1 MNIIGYR
8 KLYYSISGIIIVVS
22 LVALTL
28 WGFKSGI
35 DFTGGSSWQVRA
47 NNIDAV
53 VVTKLFS
60 ENGVAHVSIEQGV
73 GNERTLRFEEV
84 SEGRHQQLSAEL
96 KKVYPDL
103 VEEQFS
109 VIGPTISGELRQKAT
124 FAIIF
129 VLFGISL
136 YIALVFRQVSRPLS
150 SWVYGVVTLFT
161 LFHDV
166 IVPAGLFAILGH
178 FKGVEIDSNFVV
190 AMLVVMGFSVHD
202 TIVVFDR
209 VRENLKRITGKVS
222 FEELVNKSMLETFA
236 RSVNTSLT
244 VVLVLL
250 ALLFFGEPNLRYF
263 IMTLLVGILTGT
275 YSSIFI
281 ASPVLVDIAL
291 LKAKKG

>member
-8 KLYYSISGIIIVVS
+8 KLYYSISGTVIVVS
-22 LVALTL
+22 LVALLL
-28 WGFKSGI
+28 WGLRPGI
-35 DFTGGSSWQVRA
+35 DFTGGSLLQMRA
-47 NNIDAV
+47 NNIDTAV
-53 VVTKLFS
+53 ITKVFS
-60 ENGVAHVSIEQGV
+60 ENGVEHVLIEQGT
-73 GNERTLRFEEV
+73 GNGYTLRFQEI
-84 SEGRHQQLSAEL
+84 SEDKHQQLFSQL
-96 KKVYPDL
+96 RSIYPDL
-103 VEEQFS
+103 AEEQFS
-109 VIGPTISGELRQKAT
+109 VIGPTISGELREKAL
-124 FAIIF
+124 FAIVF

-136 YIALVFRQVSRPLS
+136 YIALVFRQVSRPLA
-150 SWVYGVVTLFT
+150 SWVYGIVTLFT

-166 IVPAGLFAILGH
+166 IVPAGVFAVLGH
-178 FKGVEIDSNFVV
+178 FSGVEIDSNFVV

-250 ALLFFGEPNLRYF
+250 ALLFFGEPNLKYF
-263 IMTLLVGILTGT
+263 ITTLLIGILTGT

-281 ASPVLVDIAL
+281 ASPILVDVAL
-291 LKAKKG
+291 LKAKRG

>member
-8 KLYYSISGIIIVVS
+8 KLYYGISAVVIGVS
-22 LVALTL
+22 LIALAL
-28 WGFKSGI
+28 WGFRLGI
-35 DFTGGSSWQVRA
+35 DITGGASWQVRA
-47 NNIDAV
+47 SGIDIA

-60 ENGVAHVSIEQGV
+60 DNGIPNVLVERGADNG
-73 GNERTLRFEEV
+73 RTLRFQEV
-84 SEGRHQQLSAEL
+84 SEEKHQQLLVEL
-96 KKVYPDL
+96 KKTYPDL
-103 VEEQFS
+103 IEEQFS
-109 VIGPTISGELRQKAT
+109 VIGPTISGELRHKAIL
-124 FAIIF
+124 AIIF

-136 YIALVFRQVSRPLS
+136 YIALVFRQVSRPLP
-150 SWVYGVVTLFT
+150 SWIYGAINLFT

-166 IVPAGLFAILGH
+166 VVPAGLFAFLGH

-209 VRENLKRITGKVS
+209 VRENLKHITSKIS

-244 VVLVLL
+244 VVLVLF
-250 ALLFFGEPNLRYF
+250 ALLFFGEPNLGYF
-263 IMTLLVGILTGT
+263 IVTLLVGILTGT

-281 ASPVLVDIAL
+281 ASPVLVDIDL
-291 LKAKKG
+291 LKAKRK

>member
-8 KLYYSISGIIIVVS
+8 KIYYSISATVILVS
-22 LVALTL
+22 FLVIGL
-28 WGFKSGI
+28 WGFKLGI

-47 NNIDAV
+47 SNIDATA
-53 VVTKLFS
+53 VTKLFN
-60 ENGVAHVSIEQGV
+60 ENGVSSVLV
-73 GNERTLRFEEV
+73 ERGDGDERIFRFQQVTEEK
-84 SEGRHQQLSAEL
+84 HQQLASQL
-96 KKVYPDL
+96 KNVYPDF

-109 VIGPTISGELRQKAT
+109 VIGPTISGELREKAM

-136 YIALVFRQVSRPLS
+136 YIALVFRQVSRPLP

-166 IVPAGLFAILGH
+166 VVPAGLFAILGH

-244 VVLVLL
+244 VVLVLV
-250 ALLFFGEPNLRYF
+250 AMLFFGEPNLGYF

-291 LKAKKG
+291 LKAKRG

>member
-8 KLYYSISGIIIVVS
+8 KIYYSISAVVIIAS
-22 LVALTL
+22 LFAVGL
-28 WGFKSGI
+28 WGLKLGI

-47 NNIDAV
+47 ENMDV
-53 VVTKLFS
+53 TVVTKVFND
-60 ENGVAHVSIEQGV
+60 NGITNVIMEQGV
-73 GNERTLRFEEV
+73 GNERTLRFQEVTEEK
-84 SEGRHQQLSAEL
+84 HQQLATQL
-96 KKVYPDL
+96 KQEYPDF

-109 VIGPTISGELRQKAT
+109 VIGPAISGELRGKAI

-136 YIALVFRQVSRPLS
+136 YIALVFRQVSRPLP
-150 SWVYGVVTLFT
+150 SWVYGVITLFT

-166 IVPAGLFAILGH
+166 VVPAGLFAFLGY

-209 VRENLKRITGKVS
+209 VRENLKRVTGKIS

-244 VVLVLL
+244 TVLVLVAML
-250 ALLFFGEPNLRYF
+250 IFGEPNLGYF

-291 LKAKKG
+291 YKERRG